1 MAKKNLKSIG
11 YVVEEVSTKEFYDF
25 MTGEIFSEDTI
36 TLVDVLEN
44 DYLMIHEVVE
54 INELKKMGRIINSRV
69 IMDSPKTIIYEAH
82 LIALEKE
89 LEYAL
94 YRKDYSWIKI
104 RLRQYKES
112 ILESDSNLPVHMKPK
127 AEAIYEKFLKV
138 VQKKQTK
145 LFCEE
150 RKI

>member
-1 MAKKNLKSIG
+1 MAKKNLESIG

-69 IMDSPKTIIYEAH
+69 
-82 LIALEKE
+82 
-89 LEYAL
+89 
-94 YRKDYSWIKI
+94 
-104 RLRQYKES
+104 
-112 ILESDSNLPVHMKPK
+112 
-127 AEAIYEKFLKV
+127 
-138 VQKKQTK
+138 
-145 LFCEE
+145 
-150 RKI
+150 